1 MKIVNTDY
9 CVLKKYFYNF
19 FLNSYAEYFISV
31 PDLINSVSLK
41 ISNPFLKQIFKDEIL
56 SFAINV
62 FIISA
67 LCNFKNLHKP
77 LTSSAPYPLFH
88 SVRFIEYPI
97 PHILLLFST
106 SKAQAVP
113 IISSFSFLKTE
124 K

>member
-9 CVLKKYFYNF
+9 CVLKKYVYNF
-19 FLNSYAEYFISV
+19 FLSSYAEYFISV
-31 PDLINSVSLK
+31 TDLKNSVSLK

-77 LTSSAPYPLFH
+77 
-88 SVRFIEYPI
+88 
-97 PHILLLFST
+97 
-106 SKAQAVP
+106 
-113 IISSFSFLKTE
+113 
-124 K
+124 